1 MPWIIWGAVAWRRS
15 GMNRFAANEAAA
27 TPKLT
32 AICWTVLAMVLAPL
46 ASRSFT
52 SAYANEFMLVY
63 CSDVRNPYVKA
74 ISTIIQ
80 TGVPASMVEN
90 RKIITPKKTVL
101 AINTRRKPN
110 LFKIAGIVSFRD
122 MAAKAWGRMSN
133 PAWIGEEPRPTWCS
147 RGWRNGIP

>member
-1 MPWIIWGAVAWRRS
+1 MPWIICGAVAWRRS

-27 TPKLT
+27 TPKLA

-63 CSDVRNPYVKA
+63 CSDERNPYVNA
-74 ISTIIQ
+74 ISTIIH

-90 RKIITPKKTVL
+90 RKIIKPKKMVL
-101 AINTRRKPN
+101 AIKTWRNPN
-110 LFKIAGIVSFRD
+110 LFRMCGIVGFRD
-122 MAAKAWGRMSN
+122 IAAKACGRMSN
-133 PAWIGEEPRPTWCS
+133 PDWIGE
-147 RGWRNGIP
+147 